1 MKYLPIIWRNLLRRK
16 IRTIF
21 TLLTIFIAFVLFGVL
36 MAIRAAFSMGVEIA
50 GADRLMILNKISL
63 IMPIPA
69 SYAERVRA
77 VPGVKD
83 VTHANWF
90 GGYYQDPKTGS
101 FANMAVDPES
111 WLRMYPEFTIPEDQK
126 KAWFA
131 DRTGAI
137 VGVTTAKRFGWKVG
151 DRIPLQATIF
161 SRPDRRAWEFT
172 IDGIYD
178 SPVKGTD
185 KTNMFFHYD
194 YLDEVVRNTGFSGNV
209 GWYVIRIHDPN
220 QAVTVAK
227 TIDGMFAN
235 SPAETKTDTEKNFVQ
250 GFAKQVGDIGAI
262 MIAIVVAV
270 MFTILLVSANTM
282 AQSIRERTSELAVLK
297 TLGFGDTRVLA
308 MVIVESC
315 VIAILGGGIGLG
327 LSWALITMVGDPTGG
342 FLPTFYFPPRDLIF
356 GIALV
361 LVLGLAAG
369 ALPAWQAGRLRIIDA
384 LRRN

>member
-1 MKYLPIIWRNLLRRK
+1 MKYLHITWRNLLRRK

-36 MAIRAAFSMGVEIA
+36 MAIRAAFSMGVELA
-50 GADRLMILNKISL
+50 GADRLMILNKISI
-63 IMPIPA
+63 IMPLPA
-69 SYAERVRA
+69 SYGARVRTIE
-77 VPGVKD
+77 GVKD

-90 GGYYQDPKTGS
+90 GGYYRDPKTGS

-111 WLRMYPEFTIPEDQK
+111 WLRMYPEFIIPEDQK
-126 KAWFA
+126 KAWCE
-131 DRTGAI
+131 DRVGAI
-137 VGVTTAKRFGWKVG
+137 VGVSTMKKFGWKVG

-172 IDGIYD
+172 IDGVYD
-178 SPVKGTD
+178 SAVKGADT
-185 KTNMFFHYD
+185 TNMFFHYD
-194 YLDEVVRNTGFSGNV
+194 YLDEVVRNTGFAGNV
-209 GWYVIRIHDPN
+209 GWYVIRVSDPN
-220 QAVTVAK
+220 QSAAIARK
-227 TIDGMFAN
+227 IDDMFAN
-235 SPAETKTDTEKNFVQ
+235 SPAETKTDTEKAFVQ

-308 MVIVESC
+308 MVLVESC
-315 VIAILGGGIGLG
+315 LIAVIGGGLG
-327 LSWALITMVGDPTGG
+327 LALSWELISIVGDPTGG
-342 FLPTFYFPPRDLIF
+342 FLPTFYFPPKDLIF
-356 GIALV
+356 GIV
-361 LVLGLAAG
+361 LVLLLGFLSG
-369 ALPAWQAGRLRIIDA
+369 AFPAWQAGRLRIVDA